1 LSCHGRAWRKSASTG
16 AAWRTEG
23 LARWV
28 RSELARL
35 DLCSRTLVE
44 LLAVVED
51 LIDLNELTQMAG
63 NPGADVE
70 RALERLVSTGMIV
83 KQGSSQY
90 A

>member
-1 LSCHGRAWRKSASTG
+1 
-16 AAWRTEG
+16 
-23 LARWV
+23 
-28 RSELARL
+28 
-35 DLCSRTLVE
+35 
-44 LLAVVED
+44 
-51 LIDLNELTQMAG
+51 MAG

>member
-1 LSCHGRAWRKSASTG
+1 MAQICKHGC
-16 AAWRTEG
+16 G
-23 LARWV
+23 LAYGGTGSLGTQRAGP
-28 RSELARL
+28 ARP
-35 DLCSRTLVE
+35 CSRTLVE